1 MEHFSKT
8 KITLMPLPEIIPD
21 VIPDEKKPLEPEPS
35 IEVEE
40 DYEERKNI
48 WPVSLVIHRILSD
61 FLYHQV

>member
-1 MEHFSKT
+1 
-8 KITLMPLPEIIPD
+8 MPLPEIIPD